1 MPIPANTSPIVW
13 EFLQW
18 ELTNDAAE
26 ASWAPTAQA
35 YSVTL
40 IIAEE
45 KKNKYLN
52 TVGGKVHTVRFTQGW
67 QSLVSFQLN
76 P

>member
-1 MPIPANTSPIVW
+1 MPSPSNTSLIVW
-13 EFLQW
+13 EFLQG

-26 ASWAPTAQA
+26 ASWAPTVQT

-45 KKNKYLN
+45 KKQ
-52 TVGGKVHTVRFTQGW
+52 VFEQCWWEGSH
-67 QSLVSFQLN
+67 S
-76 P
+76 

>member
-1 MPIPANTSPIVW
+1 MPVPANTSLIVW

-45 KKNKYLN
+45 KKPSIWTLL
-52 TVGGKVHTVRFTQGW
+52 VERFTQLG
-67 QSLVSFQLN
+67 SLKGDSL
-76 P
+76 

>member
-1 MPIPANTSPIVW
+1 MPVPANTSLIVW

-45 KKNKYLN
+45 KRKKQ
-52 TVGGKVHTVRFTQGW
+52 VFEHCWWKGSH
-67 QSLVSFQLN
+67 S
-76 P
+76 